1 MCCRGE
7 PTQNSAD
14 RRDYPNSKYNQKE
27 LKPEPAPV
35 RLSAEAQAQLD
46 QEQGSALATA
56 TALKQAG
63 NDAVKQRKY
72 ELSIAKYS
80 EALSFVDRV
89 RDNPTCAHSLCR

>member
-1 MCCRGE
+1 M
-7 PTQNSAD
+7 
-14 RRDYPNSKYNQKE
+14 
-27 LKPEPAPV
+27 
-35 RLSAEAQAQLD
+35 RLSAEAQARLD

-89 RDNPTCAHSLCR
+89 PVSARDGEACRRPSAAMRATICR